1 MSIIASQPFQFYARQ
16 NLPFLTGRRANNLK
30 ELLTGIKEITGMSIY
45 YHTHHYLTQHEFLSP
60 EPPNDFAY
68 WVSNALQDKLLGEKI
83 ASIDFKRFSSLEHI
97 RAKLIEVIE
106 TSLNGNFVSNHH
118 KSPPGE
124 EFHFMSASTFVFPT
138 RYTAQSLGE
147 FGDCLKKVSINSIYY
162 HVFESRFNAEVPEFS
177 KWFLSSL
184 NETKLAEE
192 FNRLDPYPQTL
203 DNLRK
208 MIYNLVAKRLKEFTY
223 GKA

>member
-1 MSIIASQPFQFYARQ
+1 MNIAASQPFQFYARR
-16 NLPFLTGRRANNLK
+16 NLPFLTGRRACNLI

-45 YHTHHYLTQHEFLSP
+45 YHTHHYLTQHEFISP

-68 WVSNALQDKLLGEKI
+68 WISNALQDKLLGEKI
-83 ASIDFKRFSSLEHI
+83 ASIDLKRFSSLEHI

-106 TSLNGNFVSNHH
+106 ASLNGISVYNHH
-118 KSPPGE
+118 KSPRGE
-124 EFHFMSASTFVFPT
+124 DFHFMSACTFVFPT
-138 RYTAQSLGE
+138 RYTAYSLGE
-147 FGDCLKKVSINSIYY
+147 FGECLKKVSINSIYY
-162 HVFESRFNAEVPEFS
+162 HVFESRFNSETPEFS

-192 FNRLDPYPQTL
+192 FNRLDPYTQTL
-203 DNLRK
+203 ENLRK
-208 MIYNLVAKRLKEFTY
+208 MLFNLVDKRLKEYTY

>member
-1 MSIIASQPFQFYARQ
+1 MSIATTQPFQFYARR
-16 NLPFLTGRRANNLK
+16 NLPFLTGRRACNLK
-30 ELLTGIKEITGMSIY
+30 ELLAGIKEITGMSIY
-45 YHTHHYLTQHEFLSP
+45 YHTHHYLTQHEFFSP

-68 WVSNALQDKLLGEKI
+68 WISNALQDKLLGEKI
-83 ASIDFKRFSSLEHI
+83 ASIDLKRFTSLEHI
-97 RAKLIEVIE
+97 RSNFIEVIE
-106 TSLNGNFVSNHH
+106 ASLNGNSVSNHH
-118 KSPPGE
+118 NAPPGE
-124 EFHFMSASTFVFPT
+124 EFHFMSACTFVFPT
-138 RYTAQSLGE
+138 RYIAHSLGE

-162 HVFESRFNAEVPEFS
+162 HVFESRFNSETPEFS

-192 FNRLDPYPQTL
+192 FNRLDPYTQTL

-208 MIYNLVAKRLKEFTY
+208 MLFNLVDKRLKEYTY